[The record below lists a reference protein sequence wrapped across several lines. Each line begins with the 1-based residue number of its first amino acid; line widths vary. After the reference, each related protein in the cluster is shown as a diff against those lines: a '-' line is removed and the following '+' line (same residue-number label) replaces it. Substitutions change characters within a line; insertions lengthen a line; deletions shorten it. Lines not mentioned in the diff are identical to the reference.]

1 MRVLLP
7 LTALAALTA
16 CTGKDAVDST
26 PPDVAWYGEVE
37 DTVIEKCAT
46 CHQPGGLGPGD
57 WSTYETAAAG
67 AEAIKVYVENGAMP
81 LAAAD
86 PECRSYH
93 GAERMHLTD
102 EETQRIIDWAD
113 AGAPAGNPAHSN
125 APEIPYLHLD
135 DTDTTLEMPLE
146 HTLEVDE
153 GDNEYFCM
161 ILDNPFTETR
171 YVTGIDVEVGNR
183 EVVHHMLLAVDMN
196 GNAGVGYGTDGTQT
210 AFRCQDPIL
219 ESDWLL
225 LHAWTPGMEPVEF
238 PDGVGL
244 QVNPGDQLVL
254 QMHYYAD
261 HDLPAQTDHSAYKL
275 RTTDHVNTVAEMA
288 AVGPDDFRIPAGADS
303 YSDSES
309 LENDFGRMT
318 LYGAFPHMHLLG
330 SYFSSSI
337 RKMGGSEECLVRGEY
352 DFDHQMT
359 YMFDVPVQF
368 NRRDR
373 LVVECTWNNA
383 ADAPNQY
390 NDPPQDIVWGEGSNA
405 EMCYMLFYYSMGQ

>member
-1 MRVLLP
+1 MRALLP
-7 LTALAALTA
+7 LIVLVA
-16 CTGKDAVDST
+16 CNGKDGDDSAT
-26 PPDVAWYGEVE
+26 SGVVWYGDVE
-37 DTVIEKCAT
+37 NTVIEKCAT
-46 CHQPGGLGPGD
+46 CHQADGIGPGD

-86 PECRSYH
+86 PECRPYH
-93 GAERMHLTD
+93 GGERMHLTD
-102 EETQRIIDWAD
+102 AEKQSIIDWVDGGAL
-113 AGAPAGNPAHSN
+113 AGDPANSSAPA
-125 APEIPYLHLD
+125 IPYLHLD
-135 DTDTTLEMPLE
+135 DTDTTLQMPFE

-196 GNAGVGYGTDGTQT
+196 GDAGVGYGTDGTQT
-210 AFRCQDPIL
+210 SFRCQDPIV
-219 ESDWLL
+219 EYDWLL
-225 LHAWTPGMEPVEF
+225 LHAWTPGMEAVEF
-238 PDGVGL
+238 PEGVGL
-244 QVNPGDQLVL
+244 RVNPGDQIVL

-261 HDLPAQTDHSAYKL
+261 ADLPAQADRSAYKL
-275 RTTDHVNTVAEMA
+275 RTTDFVETVAEMTA
-288 AVGPDDFRIPAGADS
+288 FGPEDFRIPAGAEAH
-303 YSDSES
+303 SDSDS
-309 LENDFGRMT
+309 LLNSFGSLT

-330 SYFSSSI
+330 SYFDSYVL
-337 RKMGGSEECLVRGEY
+337 RQGGEEDCLVRGDY

-359 YMFDVPVQF
+359 YMFDEPVAF

-373 LVVECTWNNA
+373 LVVQCTWNNA
-383 ADAPNQY
+383 PDAPNQY

-405 EMCYMLFYYSMGQ
+405 EMCYMLFYYSFGQ